1 MHETLLGVSTLLLLI
16 LLAVLIFQYIRL
28 RERYIRLKERTERLE
43 LQMIQLESSNSGFK
57 KATQDILRTFE
68 KELDEVKDGVD
79 ERNKAEIKMFEGLSN
94 IFNYDVTQAR
104 EAVRTDAEE

>member
-1 MHETLLGVSTLLLLI
+1 MHETLLGVSILLLLV
-16 LLAVLIFQYIRL
+16 LLAVLFF
-28 RERYIRLKERTERLE
+28 RYIRLQERTERLE

-57 KATQDILRTFE
+57 KATQSILRTFE

>member
-1 MHETLLGVSTLLLLI
+1 MHETLLGVSILLLLI
-16 LLAVLIFQYIRL
+16 LLAVLIF
-28 RERYIRLKERTERLE
+28 RYIRLQERTERLE

-104 EAVRTDAEE
+104 EAVRADAEE